1 MRHAAAHF
9 ILLFALV
16 SAGCSEGAD
25 ASTEEM
31 KLPIEMNATQKDPG
45 PAAGKQPVP
54 AREEMSK
61 EWVVNRLVDI
71 SRYYFRKQE
80 EALNQKLPFEEFR
93 EDLQSYMTDRFI
105 DQEELEQYYDGGIG
119 MTRLFLFHYEPGT
132 LRARTT
138 ILEQTENRI
147 VVKTMW
153 FANELNSGYY
163 EISTLL
169 KSGGAWLLDE
179 KRREETPKGGFQL
192 TIQEAETYL
201 KNYPYA
207 EKPIQSVK
215 FVGNQTLEDA
225 HGEFAD
231 FYQFDCDGETY
242 YISPV
247 DGYVLSADLE
257 HY

>member
-1 MRHAAAHF
+1 MRHAAAFF

-16 SAGCSEGAD
+16 SAGCSEGAG
-25 ASTEEM
+25 APTEEM
-31 KLPIEMNATQKDPG
+31 RLPIEMDAKQKDPE
-45 PAAGKQPVP
+45 PAAGKQPGP
-54 AREEMSK
+54 AGEKMSK

-71 SRYYFRKQE
+71 SRYYFSRQE
-80 EALNQKLPFEEFR
+80 EALNQNLPFEEFR
-93 EDLQSYMTDRFI
+93 EDLQRYMTNRFI
-105 DQEELEQYYDGGIG
+105 DQEQLEQYYAGGIG

-138 ILEQTENRI
+138 ILEQTKDRI
-147 VVKTMW
+147 IVKTMW

-163 EISTLL
+163 EISTLQ
-169 KSGGAWLLDE
+169 KSGGNWLLDE

-215 FVGNQTLEDA
+215 FTGNQTLEDA
-225 HGEFAD
+225 HGEFAV
-231 FYQFDCDGETY
+231 FYQFDCDGEKY
-242 YISPV
+242 YISPI

>member
-1 MRHAAAHF
+1 MRHAAAYF

-16 SAGCSEGAD
+16 SAGCSEEAPAPTKG
-25 ASTEEM
+25 M
-31 KLPIEMNATQKDPG
+31 KLPIDRDATQKDPK
-45 PAAGKQPVP
+45 PAAGMQSGF
-54 AREEMSK
+54 AGEEMSK
-61 EWVVNRLVDI
+61 EWIVNRLVDI
-71 SRYYFRKQE
+71 SRYYFREQE
-80 EALNQKLPFEEFR
+80 EALNQNLPFEEFR
-93 EDLQSYMTDRFI
+93 DDLQRYMTDRFI

-138 ILEQTENRI
+138 ILDQTEDRI

-215 FVGNQTLEDA
+215 FAGNQTLEDA
-225 HGEFAD
+225 HGEFAV

-242 YISPV
+242 YISPI